1 MAAAVE
7 AAADDDSGV
16 RVVWE
21 WEVVAPYET
30 VLESTRSGC
39 GYLVAAA
46 ANPPALAAGAGPPG
60 RGGAAADAAAD
71 DDHIAARPAL
81 ALYVS
86 NSGVVSAVEDRCPH
100 AGHSLSRGDC
110 GDIEDLINKVSEKE
124 RERARERERERGCA
138 TTSHAITQSTAADP
152 HGLHTQGTDPGV
164 LTGSVLL
171 SCPAHAY
178 IYDTGSGSCI
188 TDKNGG
194 VTRRWEVRVRDVDGV
209 RMVEV
214 GGPMA
219 VVEEKDRPV
228 VEKEVVNRI
237 QLALVEKGLDRKYGA
252 A

>member
-1 MAAAVE
+1 MAAAV
-7 AAADDDSGV
+7 AAAANNDNDSDSDS
-16 RVVWE
+16 REWEWEWE

-30 VLESTRSGC
+30 ILESTRSGC
-39 GYLVAAA
+39 GYLVAAGS
-46 ANPPALAAGAGPPG
+46 NPQTRAAGAGPPG
-60 RGGAAADAAAD
+60 RGGAAADAAEP
-71 DDHIAARPAL
+71 DDHIGARPAL
-81 ALYVS
+81 ALYVSS

-110 GDIEDLINKVSEKE
+110 GDIEDLINE
-124 RERARERERERGCA
+124 
-138 TTSHAITQSTAADP
+138 
-152 HGLHTQGTDPGV
+152 GTDPGV
-164 LTGSVLL
+164 LSGSVML

-194 VTRRWEVRVRDVDGV
+194 VTRRWAVRAREIDGV

-237 QLALVEKGLDRKYGA
+237 QLALVEKGLDRKYGTA
-252 A
+252 